1 MAREMPLKLQRLSK
15 SRVHTVCI
23 NLFGKLCAKMY
34 ENKSDNNFNSH
45 KLCVAVSSGKVTPTI
60 FCSDVPD
67 APKNLECIEAFS
79 NAIGLEWAPPRRDG
93 GAPVRGYIVER
104 RQGYSS
110 RFIPVNKGFVL
121 DNYFRDT
128 SVYDGQEYEYRIVA
142 ENEAGQSEPSRPI
155 GPIAARQPFSK

>member
-1 MAREMPLKLQRLSK
+1 
-15 SRVHTVCI
+15 
-23 NLFGKLCAKMY
+23 MY

-45 KLCVAVSSGKVTPTI
+45 KLCAAVSSGKIT
-60 FCSDVPD
+60 FYFLLFSDVPD

-110 RFIPVNKGFVL
+110 RFIAVSKGFVL